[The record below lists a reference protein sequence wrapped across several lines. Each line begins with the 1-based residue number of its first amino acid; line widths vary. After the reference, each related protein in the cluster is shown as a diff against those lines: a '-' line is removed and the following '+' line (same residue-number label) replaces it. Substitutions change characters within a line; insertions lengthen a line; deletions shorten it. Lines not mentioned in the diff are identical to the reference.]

1 MNSSFESG
9 GSFTFNA
16 EKIAMKDK
24 RRANEMLL
32 DDKPNLET
40 AFYKVNFNE
49 FLKIVM
55 LYIERE
61 IQAK

>member
-1 MNSSFESG
+1 MNDSFESG

-16 EKIAMKDK
+16 EKIAMKNK
-24 RRANEMLL
+24 KLANEKLL

-55 LYIERE
+55 LYV
-61 IQAK
+61 